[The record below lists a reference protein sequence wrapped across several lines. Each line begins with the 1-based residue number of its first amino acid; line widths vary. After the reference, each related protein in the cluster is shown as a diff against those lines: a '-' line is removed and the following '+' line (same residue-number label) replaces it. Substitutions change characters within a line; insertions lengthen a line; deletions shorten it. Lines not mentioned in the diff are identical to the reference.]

1 MQHLLLAI
9 SIIGLTIIATH
20 ERNRQNEVK
29 VTKVIETPKTIDVGP
44 LPEQEV
50 DNEFRTRHVMFDMY
64 GI

>member
-29 VTKVIETPKTIDVGP
+29 VTKVIETPKAIDVMP
-44 LPEQEV
+44 LPEKEG
-50 DNEFRTRHVMFDMY
+50 DIEIRTRHVMFDMY